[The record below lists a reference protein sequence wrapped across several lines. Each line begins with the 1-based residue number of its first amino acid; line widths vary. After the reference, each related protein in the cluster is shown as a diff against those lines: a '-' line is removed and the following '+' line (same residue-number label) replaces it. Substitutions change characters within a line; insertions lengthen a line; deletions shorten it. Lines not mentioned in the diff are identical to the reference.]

1 MDADS
6 AALRQHVAELQ
17 HALADG
23 LVERETEARAR
34 SIHAHAHGA
43 RTHLAAFLSRQVRL
57 LLLAALCGEHLLLLG
72 PPGTAKSE
80 LVRAA
85 PSSLPVDVLLLLTWP
100 RGAARRA
107 AG

>member
-1 MDADS
+1 
-6 AALRQHVAELQ
+6 
-17 HALADG
+17 
-23 LVERETEARAR
+23 
-34 SIHAHAHGA
+34 
-43 RTHLAAFLSRQVRL
+43 L

-85 PSSLPVDVLLLLTWP
+85 PSSFPVDVLLLLTWP